1 MRYMA
6 VFLILAAVLGLLA
19 LLTGSLGAHWWQD
32 LLMNPDTAARF
43 QRAEDY
49 LFYHA
54 LVLIGVALLVERF
67 PKHKFQHVGW
77 CLAAG
82 ALIFSGSLV
91 TFSLTGYRPVIGV
104 TPVGGLLLF
113 IGWIILGVRSFQ
125 IFRQLQY

>member
-1 MRYMA
+1 M
-6 VFLILAAVLGLLA
+6 LA

-32 LLMNPDTAARF
+32 LLMNPDVAARF

-67 PKHKFQHVGW
+67 PTHKFQHVGW
-77 CLAAG
+77 CLAVG

-113 IGWIILGVRSFQ
+113 IGWIILGIRSFQ
-125 IFRQLQY
+125 IFRQ

>member
-1 MRYMA
+1 MA
-6 VFLILAAVLGLLA
+6 RPFDE
-19 LLTGSLGAHWWQD
+19 S
-32 LLMNPDTAARF
+32 DTAARF

-82 ALIFSGSLV
+82 SLIFSGSLV
-91 TFSLTGYRPVIGV
+91 IFSLTGYRTVIGV

-125 IFRQLQY
+125 IFRQ

>member
-1 MRYMA
+1 M
-6 VFLILAAVLGLLA
+6 LA

-32 LLMNPDTAARF
+32 LLMNPDAAARF

-125 IFRQLQY
+125 IFRQ

>member
-1 MRYMA
+1 MSYMA
-6 VFLILAAVLGLLA
+6 VFLILAAFLGLLA

-125 IFRQLQY
+125 IFRQ

>member
-6 VFLILAAVLGLLA
+6 VFLILAAVLGMLA

-32 LLMNPDTAARF
+32 LLMNPDAAARF

-54 LVLIGVALLVERF
+54 LVLIGIALLVERF
-67 PKHKFQHVGW
+67 PTHKFQHVGW

-125 IFRQLQY
+125 IFRQ